1 MLTVF
6 NGLTVDLRLS
16 QNIRKTIRPERIIL
30 RFTTMF
36 VKKIPVTV
44 ISGFLGAGK
53 TTLVNHVLTHNT
65 GANIGVIVNEFGE
78 VGIDGDLI
86 VADEEALIEIRN
98 GCICCTVRTDLVAGV
113 KLLLERSDLN
123 LDRLIIETSGLADPA
138 PVLQTFLA
146 DTELLTRVELE
157 SVVTL
162 VDAANFQRQIDDA
175 IAREQIAFA
184 DLIVLNKV
192 DLLETDKLTPLERDL
207 RAINPIAAI
216 IRTNNSEVAT
226 DTLLGVHRFSLPNVL
241 AIEPG
246 ILQEEHDHEH
256 DNSLT
261 SCAVET
267 SHALDPDRF
276 HRWVNQLVQ
285 QQGQHLL
292 RMKGVLNFQGEAR
305 QFYFHSVH
313 MLLDAK
319 PGRPW
324 QSAEARQSR
333 FVFIGRHL
341 DSAVLQDGF
350 LDCVHDISHRP
361 VAQSVC

>member
-1 MLTVF
+1 
-6 NGLTVDLRLS
+6 
-16 QNIRKTIRPERIIL
+16 
-30 RFTTMF
+30 MF
-36 VKKIPVTV
+36 SKKIPVTI

-53 TTLVNHVLTHNT
+53 TTLVNHVLTHHT
-65 GANIGVIVNEFGE
+65 GANIGVIVNEFGA

-113 KLLLERSDLN
+113 KLLLERRDLK

-146 DTELLTRVELE
+146 DSDLLTCVELE

-162 VDAANFQRQIDDA
+162 IDAANFQRQIDDT

-192 DLLETDKLTPLERDL
+192 DLLEAGELAPLERDL
-207 RAINPIAAI
+207 RMINPVATI
-216 IRTNNSEVAT
+216 IRTTNSEVT
-226 DTLLGVHRFSLPNVL
+226 PDTLLGVSRFSLPHVL
-241 AIEPG
+241 AIEPS
-246 ILQEEHDHEH
+246 ILQDEHDHEH
-256 DNSLT
+256 DNSIT
-261 SCAVET
+261 SCAIET
-267 SHALDPDRF
+267 SQALDPDRF
-276 HRWVNQLVQ
+276 NRWVNQLVQ
-285 QQGQHLL
+285 QQGQHIM
-292 RMKGVLNFQGEAR
+292 RMKGVLNFSGEAR

-324 QSAEARQSR
+324 QSAETRQSR

-341 DSAVLQDGF
+341 DHAELQHGF
-350 LDCVHDISHRP
+350 LECVYDMDHRP
-361 VAQSVC
+361 VAQPVL

>member
-6 NGLTVDLRLS
+6 NGLTVDLQLS

-44 ISGFLGAGK
+44 VSGFLGAGE
-53 TTLVNHVLTHNT
+53 TTLVDYVLTHNT

-86 VADEEALIEIRN
+86 VADDKALVEIRN

-113 KLLLERSDLN
+113 KLLLERRDLN

-146 DTELLTRVELE
+146 DTELLPRVELE

-162 VDAANFQRQIDDA
+162 VDAAHFQRQMDDN

-192 DLLETDKLTPLERDL
+192 DLLAPGELAPLERDL
-207 RAINPIAAI
+207 RAINPVAAI
-216 IRTNNSEVAT
+216 IRTRNSEVAI
-226 DTLLGVHRFSLPNVL
+226 DALLGVHGFRCPMCWRLNPVF
-241 AIEPG
+241 
-246 ILQEEHDHEH
+246 
-256 DNSLT
+256 
-261 SCAVET
+261 CET
-267 SHALDPDRF
+267 SMTMNTTIHY
-276 HRWVNQLVQ
+276 
-285 QQGQHLL
+285 LL
-292 RMKGVLNFQGEAR
+292 R
-305 QFYFHSVH
+305 
-313 MLLDAK
+313 
-319 PGRPW
+319 GRDQPC
-324 QSAEARQSR
+324 A
-333 FVFIGRHL
+333 
-341 DSAVLQDGF
+341 
-350 LDCVHDISHRP
+350 
-361 VAQSVC
+361 

>member
-1 MLTVF
+1 ML
-6 NGLTVDLRLS
+6 L
-16 QNIRKTIRPERIIL
+16 
-30 RFTTMF
+30 
-36 VKKIPVTV
+36 KKIPVTV
-44 ISGFLGAGK
+44 ITGFLGAGK
-53 TTLVNHVLTHNT
+53 TTLVNHVLTQST

-78 VGIDGDLI
+78 VGIDGELI

-113 KLLLERSDLN
+113 NVLLERSDSK

-146 DTELLTRVELE
+146 DTDLLTRVELE

-162 VDAANFQRQIDDA
+162 VDAANFQRQIDDD

-192 DLLETDKLTPLERDL
+192 DLLDTDEIATLERDL
-207 RAINPIAAI
+207 RAINPAATI
-216 IRTNNSEVAT
+216 IRTNNSEVAVE
-226 DTLLGVHRFSLPNVL
+226 TLLGVQRFSLPNLL
-241 AIEPG
+241 AVEPG
-246 ILQEEHDHEH
+246 ILEGEHDHEH
-256 DNSLT
+256 DDSVT

-267 SHALDPDRF
+267 SNALDPDRF
-276 HRWVNQLVQ
+276 NRWVNQLVQ
-285 QQGQHLL
+285 RQGQYIM
-292 RMKGVLNFQGEAR
+292 RMKGVLNFHGEAR

-319 PGRPW
+319 PGRRW

-341 DSAVLQDGF
+341 DRAVLQRGF
-350 LDCVHDISHRP
+350 LDCVHEISRHP
-361 VAQSVC
+361 VLNLSVNRSVS

>member
-1 MLTVF
+1 
-6 NGLTVDLRLS
+6 
-16 QNIRKTIRPERIIL
+16 
-30 RFTTMF
+30 MF
-36 VKKIPVTV
+36 LKKIPVTV

-53 TTLVNHVLTHNT
+53 TTLVNHVLTHHT

-86 VADEEALIEIRN
+86 VADAEALIEIRN

-113 KLLLERSDLN
+113 KLLLERSDLK

-162 VDAANFQRQIDDA
+162 VDAANFQRQIDDT

-192 DLLETDKLTPLERDL
+192 DLLEPDELAPLERDL
-207 RAINPIAAI
+207 RAINPVAAI
-216 IRTNNSEVAT
+216 IRATNSEVAP
-226 DTLLGVHRFSLPNVL
+226 DALLGVSRFSLPHVL

-246 ILQEEHDHEH
+246 ILQDKHDHEH
-256 DNSLT
+256 DNSIT
-261 SCAVET
+261 SCAAET
-267 SHALDPDRF
+267 NHALDPDRF
-276 HRWVNQLVQ
+276 NRWVNQLVQ
-285 QQGQHLL
+285 QQGQHLM
-292 RMKGVLNFQGEAR
+292 RMKGVLNFAGEAR

-341 DSAVLQDGF
+341 DHAGLRCGF
-350 LDCVHDISHRP
+350 LECVYDIAHHP
-361 VAQSVC
+361 LAQSVL

>member
-1 MLTVF
+1 MWL
-6 NGLTVDLRLS
+6 
-16 QNIRKTIRPERIIL
+16 
-30 RFTTMF
+30 
-36 VKKIPVTV
+36 KKIPVTV

-53 TTLVNHVLTHNT
+53 TTLVNHVLTHHANV
-65 GANIGVIVNEFGE
+65 NIGVIVNEFGE

-113 KLLLERSDLN
+113 KLLLERSDLK
-123 LDRLIIETSGLADPA
+123 LDRLIVETSGLADPA

-146 DTELLTRVELE
+146 DSELLSRVELE

-162 VDAANFQRQIDDA
+162 VDAANFKRQIDDT

-192 DLLETDKLTPLERDL
+192 DLPEADELAPMERDL
-207 RAINPIAAI
+207 RAINPTAAI
-216 IRTNNSEVAT
+216 IRATNSELAA
-226 DTLLGVHRFSLPNVL
+226 DALLGVHRFSLPSLL

-246 ILQEEHDHEH
+246 ILHEEHDHEH
-256 DNSLT
+256 DTSIT

-276 HRWVNQLVQ
+276 NRWVNQLVQ
-285 QQGQHLL
+285 QHGQHIM
-292 RMKGVLNFQGEAR
+292 RMKGVLNFSGEER
-305 QFYFHSVH
+305 QFIFHSVH

-324 QSAEARQSR
+324 QSTESRQSR

-341 DSAVLQDGF
+341 DRAALQHGF
-350 LDCVHDISHRP
+350 LECVHANVRSQ
-361 VAQSVC
+361 VAQPVS